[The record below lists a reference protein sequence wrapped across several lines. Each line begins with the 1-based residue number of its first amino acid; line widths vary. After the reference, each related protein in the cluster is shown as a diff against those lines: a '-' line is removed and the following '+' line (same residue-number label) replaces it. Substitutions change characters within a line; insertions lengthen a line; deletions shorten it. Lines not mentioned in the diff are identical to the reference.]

1 MQRASRAGDA
11 DKVLDELLNKYGKV
25 VYTNYNSGKPKS
37 SSPSSS
43 FDDDSESLSR
53 MCPFCFSLSSFA
65 SILCACENDH
75 GVVLP
80 LNQIDI

>member
-25 VYTNYNSGKPKS
+25 VYTNYDSGKPKS

-53 MCPFCFSLSSFA
+53 MCPFCFSLSSLLL
-65 SILCACENDH
+65 SCVHVRLIM
-75 GVVLP
+75 VLFY
-80 LNQIDI
+80 L